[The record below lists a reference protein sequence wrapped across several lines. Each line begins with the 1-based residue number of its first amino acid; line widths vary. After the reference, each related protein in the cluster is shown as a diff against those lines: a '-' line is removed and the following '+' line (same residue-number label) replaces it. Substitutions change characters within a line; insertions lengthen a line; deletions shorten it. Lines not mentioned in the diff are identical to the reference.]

1 MDCWGGGLS
10 LPHGTATVI
19 ATTLFAL
26 SLSLLVAAILL
37 NVLILRLTRRG
48 MAWFSMT
55 GLVTLLGWRLWG
67 AVSVGPRD
75 PMRDAAALLVSGLAL
90 LLSRSLLRCIQDLSQ
105 ARDER
110 DAAQESYTALL
121 HNLPIAAAV
130 VDPQGASRLL
140 NPAQMAALTGSLL
153 EETVPRQPWL
163 DLIHPDDRGRLD
175 DALARAREGDTS
187 RVEVRLEHKSG
198 AWRWAEV
205 LLFPRRHAARLK
217 GTNVL
222 VSDVT
227 ERRLLDERL
236 RDLQKME
243 ALGAMAGGIAHDFN
257 NLLGAIVGSVD
268 LAERKIGPAHPAGN
282 DLRRA
287 RNVSLRAAEHTR
299 QLLGFS
305 RSRMARAQRFNPN
318 EVCREAVDLLRPTLD
333 PRIDMFFRPNL
344 RLWDTTGDS
353 GELVQAVVNL
363 IVNARD
369 ALPDGGWVSVETGN
383 VAIDETY
390 ARAHPEARVGEYSL
404 ITVSD
409 SGAGIPPEV
418 RARIFEPFFTT
429 KPTGHGTGLGLAMVY
444 GTVRRHGGWIQ
455 CYSEP
460 GRGTRF
466 SVYLPRIEAAEA
478 AADGTPR
485 REGLA
490 EQGRETILLVE
501 DDDTF
506 RQIGTECLGELG
518 YSVVAARDGIEAL
531 ETFAAIKDDVDLVI
545 LDLTMPRMNGRDAL
559 ARLREMAPEVK
570 VLVTSGHQGDQEVR
584 DVMALGA
591 CGFIGKPYRLDGMG
605 RAIREAL
612 EGAPPIAASRR

>member
-1 MDCWGGGLS
+1 M
-10 LPHGTATVI
+10 T
-19 ATTLFAL
+19 TTLLAV
-26 SLSLLVAAILL
+26 SLFLNAAAILL
-37 NVLILRLTRRG
+37 TVRILRRTRRG
-48 MAWFSMT
+48 LFWFALTS
-55 GLVTLLGWRLWG
+55 LG
-67 AVSVGPRD
+67 
-75 PMRDAAALLVSGLAL
+75 ALLAYRLKGALSGGPGDLAHEALGL
-90 LLSRSLLRCIQDLSQ
+90 LVATLAFLMARSLHRCVQDLGQ

-110 DAAQESYTALL
+110 DAALESYTALL

-130 VDPQGASRLL
+130 LDPQGGSRLL
-140 NPAQMAALTGSLL
+140 NPAQMASLTGATL
-153 EETVPRQPWL
+153 EDTAPRQPWL
-163 DLIHPDDRGRLD
+163 DLVHAEDRGRLEE
-175 DALARAREGDTS
+175 ALVVARAGETS

-205 LLFPRRHAARLK
+205 LLFPRRHATRAR

-222 VSDVT
+222 ISDVT

-257 NLLGAIVGSVD
+257 NLLGAIVGSVE
-268 LAERKIGPAHPAGN
+268 LAERKVGPAHPAGN

-287 RNVSLRAAEHTR
+287 RNVALRAAEHTR

-305 RSRMARAQRFNPN
+305 RSRVARAQRFNPN

-333 PRIDMFFRPNL
+333 PRIDMFFRPTV
-344 RLWDTTGDS
+344 RLWESGGDP
-353 GELVQAVVNL
+353 GELVQAIVNL
-363 IVNARD
+363 VVNARD
-369 ALPDGGWVSVETGN
+369 ALPDGGWISVETGN
-383 VAIDETY
+383 VTIDETY
-390 ARAHPEARVGEYSL
+390 ARAHPEARTGDYAL

-409 SGAGIPPEV
+409 SGAGIRPEV
-418 RARIFEPFFTT
+418 RARMFEPFFTT

-455 CYSEP
+455 CYSEA

-466 SVYLPRIEAAEA
+466 SVYLPRLVAPQA
-478 AADGTPR
+478 AADSTPG
-485 REGLA
+485 REGLV

-518 YSVVAARDGIEAL
+518 YSVVPARDGIEAL
-531 ETFAAIKDDVDLVI
+531 ETFAAMKDEVDLVI

-559 ARLREMAPEVK
+559 ARLREISPEVK

-591 CGFIGKPYRLDGMG
+591 RGFIAKPYRLDGMG
-605 RAIREAL
+605 QAIRAAL
-612 EGAPPIAASRR
+612 ETAPPLAASLRR

>member
-1 MDCWGGGLS
+1 VIATALLALS
-10 LPHGTATVI
+10 LPIVAAAIFLNVQVVRRTRRSLPWLTLAALIALLGFRLRAALSGAPPEVAQEALALFI
-19 ATTLFAL
+19 AT
-26 SLSLLVAAILL
+26 
-37 NVLILRLTRRG
+37 
-48 MAWFSMT
+48 
-55 GLVTLLGWRLWG
+55 
-67 AVSVGPRD
+67 
-75 PMRDAAALLVSGLAL
+75 LAL
-90 LLSRSLLRCIQDLSQ
+90 LTTRALGQWVDDLGQ
-105 ARDER
+105 TRDER
-110 DAAQESYTALL
+110 DSAQESYTALL

-130 VDPQGASRLL
+130 LDPQGGSRLL
-140 NPAQMAALTGSLL
+140 NPAQMASLTGATL
-153 EETVPRQPWL
+153 EETAPRRPWL
-163 DLIHPDDRGRLD
+163 DLVHADDRGRLGE
-175 DALARAREGDTS
+175 ALAAARGGETS

-205 LLFPRRHAARLK
+205 LLFPRRHATRVK

-222 VSDVT
+222 ISDIT

-287 RNVSLRAAEHTR
+287 RNVALRAAEHTR

-305 RSRMARAQRFNPN
+305 RSRVAHAQRFNPN
-318 EVCREAVDLLRPTLD
+318 EVCREAIDLLRPTLD
-333 PRIDMFFRPNL
+333 PRIDMFFRPTI
-344 RLWDTTGDS
+344 RLWDSSGDP
-353 GELVQAVVNL
+353 GELVQAIVNL

-383 VAIDETY
+383 VTIDETY
-390 ARAHPEARVGEYSL
+390 ARAHPEARIGEYSL
-404 ITVSD
+404 VTVSD
-409 SGAGIPPEV
+409 SGAGIGPEV
-418 RARIFEPFFTT
+418 RARMFEPFFTT
-429 KPTGHGTGLGLAMVY
+429 KPTGRGTGLGLAMVY

-455 CYSEP
+455 CYSEA

-466 SVYLPRIEAAEA
+466 SVYLPRLVAAQAASEA
-478 AADGTPR
+478 TPG
-485 REGLA
+485 REGTD
-490 EQGRETILLVE
+490 ERGRETILLVE

-506 RQIGTECLGELG
+506 RQIGAECLGELG
-518 YSVVAARDGIEAL
+518 YSVVAARDGIEAV
-531 ETFAAIKDDVDLVI
+531 ETFSALKEEVDLVI

-559 ARLREMAPEVK
+559 ARLREIAPEVK

-605 RAIREAL
+605 RAIRAAL
-612 EGAPPIAASRR
+612 EAAPPVAASRR

>member
-1 MDCWGGGLS
+1 VIATVLLALS
-10 LPHGTATVI
+10 LPIV
-19 ATTLFAL
+19 
-26 SLSLLVAAILL
+26 
-37 NVLILRLTRRG
+37 
-48 MAWFSMT
+48 
-55 GLVTLLGWRLWG
+55 
-67 AVSVGPRD
+67 
-75 PMRDAAALLVSGLAL
+75 AAALFLNLQVVRRTRRALPWLSLATSILLLVFRLRAAVSPAPLDVAQEVRALVIAALAL
-90 LLSRSLLRCIQDLSQ
+90 LTARSLGQWVDDLSQ
-105 ARDER
+105 TRDER
-110 DAAQESYTALL
+110 DTAQESYTALL

-130 VDPQGASRLL
+130 LDPQGGSRLL
-140 NPAQMAALTGSLL
+140 NPAQMAALTGSNL
-153 EETVPRQPWL
+153 EETAPRRPWL
-163 DLIHPDDRGRLD
+163 DLIHADDRDRLEE
-175 DALARAREGDTS
+175 ALASARGGETS

-205 LLFPRRHAARLK
+205 LLFPRRHATRVK

-222 VSDVT
+222 ISDIT

-268 LAERKIGPAHPAGN
+268 LAERKVGPAHPAGN

-287 RNVSLRAAEHTR
+287 RNVALRAAEHTR

-305 RSRMARAQRFNPN
+305 RSSVARTQRFNPN

-333 PRIDMFFRPNL
+333 PRIDMFFRPTI
-344 RLWDTTGDS
+344 RLWDSSGDP
-353 GELVQAVVNL
+353 GELVQAIVNL
-363 IVNARD
+363 VVNARD
-369 ALPDGGWVSVETGN
+369 ALPDGGGWVTVETGN
-383 VAIDETY
+383 VTIDETY
-390 ARAHPEARVGEYSL
+390 ARAHPEARIGDYAL

-409 SGAGIPPEV
+409 SGAGIRPEV
-418 RARIFEPFFTT
+418 RARMFEPFFTT
-429 KPTGHGTGLGLAMVY
+429 KPTGRGTGLGLAMVY

-455 CYSEP
+455 CYSET

-466 SVYLPRIEAAEA
+466 SVYLPRLVAAQA
-478 AADGTPR
+478 ASDATPR
-485 REGLA
+485 REGSDVR
-490 EQGRETILLVE
+490 GRETILLVE

-518 YSVVAARDGIEAL
+518 YSVVAARDGMEAV
-531 ETFAAIKDDVDLVI
+531 ETFAAIKDEVDLVI

-559 ARLREMAPEVK
+559 ARLREIAPEVK

-605 RAIREAL
+605 RAIRAAL
-612 EGAPPIAASRR
+612 AAAPPLAASRR

>member
-1 MDCWGGGLS
+1 VEVCSSPRGETAPVIAKILPGLS
-10 LPHGTATVI
+10 LFVLA
-19 ATTLFAL
+19 
-26 SLSLLVAAILL
+26 AAIFL
-37 NVLILRLTRRG
+37 NIRILRLTRRG
-48 MAWFSMT
+48 LAWLSMAGLAGLLAWSLRAAFSGRT
-55 GLVTLLGWRLWG
+55 DLPRGAAGLLL
-67 AVSVGPRD
+67 SV
-75 PMRDAAALLVSGLAL
+75 LAL
-90 LLSRSLLRCIQDLSQ
+90 LLVRSILRCIQDLAQ

-110 DAAQESYTALL
+110 DTAQESYSALL
-121 HNLPIAAAV
+121 HNLPVAAAV
-130 VDPQGASRLL
+130 VDAQGISRLL
-140 NPAQMAALTGSLL
+140 NPAQMAALTGSPI

-163 DLIHPDDRGRLD
+163 DLVHPDDRARLD
-175 DALARAREGDTS
+175 EAMAGARGGDTS

-198 AWRWAEV
+198 AWRWADV
-205 LLFPRRHAARLK
+205 LLFPRRHASRVK

-222 VSDVT
+222 VTDVT

-305 RSRMARAQRFNPN
+305 RSRVARAQRFNPN

-344 RLWDTTGDS
+344 RLWDSTGDS
-353 GELVQAVVNL
+353 GELVQALVNL

-390 ARAHPEARVGEYSL
+390 ARAHPEARVGEYCL

-429 KPTGHGTGLGLAMVY
+429 KPTGRGTGLGLAMVY

-466 SVYLPRIEAAEA
+466 SVYLPRVEEPA
-478 AADGTPR
+478 AAGDGTSG
-485 REGLA
+485 EDTVK
-490 EQGRETILLVE
+490 QGRETILLVE

-531 ETFAAIKDDVDLVI
+531 ETFAAIKDGVDLVI

>member
-1 MDCWGGGLS
+1 
-10 LPHGTATVI
+10 
-19 ATTLFAL
+19 
-26 SLSLLVAAILL
+26 
-37 NVLILRLTRRG
+37 
-48 MAWFSMT
+48 
-55 GLVTLLGWRLWG
+55 
-67 AVSVGPRD
+67 
-75 PMRDAAALLVSGLAL
+75 
-90 LLSRSLLRCIQDLSQ
+90 
-105 ARDER
+105 
-110 DAAQESYTALL
+110 
-121 HNLPIAAAV
+121 
-130 VDPQGASRLL
+130 
-140 NPAQMAALTGSLL
+140 MAALTGSLI

-163 DLIHPDDRGRLD
+163 DLVHPDDRGRLD
-175 DALARAREGDTS
+175 EALARARAGDTS

-205 LLFPRRHAARLK
+205 LLFPRRHAARVK

-305 RSRMARAQRFNPN
+305 RSRVARAQRFNPN

-344 RLWDTTGDS
+344 SLWDSTGDA

-466 SVYLPRIEAAEA
+466 SVYLPRVVVAEA
-478 AADGTPR
+478 ADGSPR
-485 REGLA
+485 REGLG
-490 EQGRETILLVE
+490 EGRETILLVE

-518 YSVVAARDGIEAL
+518 YSVVSARDGIEAL
-531 ETFAAIKDDVDLVI
+531 ETFSAIKDDVDLVI

-584 DVMALGA
+584 DVHGPGGLRLHRQALPA
-591 CGFIGKPYRLDGMG
+591 G
-605 RAIREAL
+605 RHGPRHTR
-612 EGAPPIAASRR
+612 GPGRDAPPGGVAA